1 VTSKEQCKSM
11 YVLLWN
17 QGTQYFCAKDYGA
30 CREFY
35 QAALYYADAG
45 GKATVARQL
54 ALAHMALKDLEG

>member
-1 VTSKEQCKSM
+1 M

-17 QGTQYFCAKDYGA
+17 QGTQYFSAKHYGA
-30 CREFY
+30 CKEFY

>member
-1 VTSKEQCKSM
+1 M

-17 QGTQYFCAKDYGA
+17 QGTRYFNAKDYGA

-35 QAALYYADAG
+35 AAALYYADAF

-54 ALAHMALKDLEG
+54 ALACMALNDLEG